1 DVCYSRKLVLL
12 MHIRKQRL
20 LTPGP
25 TPLYPPALHAMMASD
40 IHHRTEDFRNVYKSA
55 LADLKEVYGTQNDV
69 LCFAASGTGAMDASV
84 SNLFSRGDKVIVC
97 TAGKFGERWAEIA
110 KAYGLQANVLK
121 AEYGDVVTPD
131 RVQDALK
138 AEPATKGVFIQASET
153 STGAEH
159 DVKTIGEI
167 VKKTDAIFVVDA
179 ITGLGTM
186 PLDIDGW
193 GLDVLI
199 GGSQKAFMIPP
210 GLAFLSVSP
219 KAWQFA
225 EKADLPHY
233 YFNLKKEKK
242 SADGGESSWTPATS
256 LVLALGEALKYMKK
270 VGIANMVEN
279 AQLLAEATRAAATE
293 LGLELFAKRP
303 GSSVTAVKA
312 PAGMDSGAIV
322 KGFRERFGAVIANG
336 QGTMKGQIF
345 RMAHLGYFDF
355 ADMFG
360 IIAGLELILRANG
373 REVELGKGVA
383 AVQRVY
389 EKAKAQPKKA
399 AA

>member
-1 DVCYSRKLVLL
+1 

-55 LADLKEVYGTQNDV
+55 LTDLKEVMATANDV

-84 SNLFSRGDKVIVC
+84 SNLFRRGDKVIVC
-97 TAGKFGERWAEIA
+97 SVGKFGERWVDIA
-110 KAYGLQANVLK
+110 KAYGLDATVLK
-121 AEYGDVVTPD
+121 GEYGEVITPEQ
-131 RVQDALK
+131 VEAALK

-159 DVKTIGEI
+159 DVKSMGEI
-167 VKKTDAIFVVDA
+167 IKKTDAIFVVDA

-193 GLDVLI
+193 GLDVVV

-210 GLAFLSVSP
+210 GLAFMSVSP
-219 KAWQFA
+219 KAW
-225 EKADLPHY
+225 KAGESNDLPHY

-242 SADGGESSWTPATS
+242 SGDGGESSWTPATS
-256 LVLALGEALKYMKK
+256 LILALGEALKYIKK
-270 VGIANMVEN
+270 VGMANMIEN
-279 AQLLAEATRAAATE
+279 AQMLARATREAATE

-303 GSSVTAVKA
+303 GSSVTSIKA
-312 PAGMDSGAIV
+312 PAGLDSGVIV
-322 KGFRERFGAVIANG
+322 KEFRNRFGSIIANG
-336 QGTMKGQIF
+336 QGSMKGQIF

-360 IIAGLELILRANG
+360 VIAGLELILNANG
-373 REVELGKGVA
+373 HHVVLGSGVA
-383 AVQRVY
+383 KVQQIY
-389 EKAKAQPKKA
+389 A
-399 AA
+399 ASAGIKTTKSDLVNA

>member
-1 DVCYSRKLVLL
+1 

-40 IHHRTEDFRNVYKSA
+40 VHHRTEEFRNIYKAA
-55 LADLKEVYGTQNDV
+55 LADLKEVYGTSNDV
-69 LCFAASGTGAMDASV
+69 LCFAASGTGAMDAAA
-84 SNLFSRGDKVIVC
+84 SNLFSPGDKVIVA
-97 TAGKFGERWAEIA
+97 TAGKFGERWVEIA
-110 KAYGLQANVLK
+110 KAYGLDANVLK

-131 RVQDALK
+131 RIEAALK

-159 DVKTIGEI
+159 DIETIAGI

-179 ITGLGTM
+179 ITGIGTM
-186 PLDIDGW
+186 PLDIDSW
-193 GLDVLI
+193 GLDVVI

-210 GLAFLSVSP
+210 GLAFISASP
-219 KAWQFA
+219 KAW
-225 EKADLPHY
+225 KLADTAKLPHY
-233 YFNLKKEKK
+233 YFSLKKEKK
-242 SADGGESSWTPATS
+242 SADANDSSWTPATS
-256 LVLALGEALKYMKK
+256 LILALGESLKYIKK
-270 VGIANMVEN
+270 VGMPNLIEN
-279 AQLLAEATRAAATE
+279 AQLLARGTREACQE
-293 LGLELFAKRP
+293 LGLEVFAKRP
-303 GSSVTAVKA
+303 GSSVTAIKA
-312 PAGMDSGAIV
+312 PAGMNSKVIV
-322 KGFRERFGAVIANG
+322 KGFKERFGAIIANG
-336 QGTMKGQIF
+336 QGSMEGQIF

-373 REVELGKGVA
+373 HQVELGKGVA

-389 EKAKAQPKKA
+389 ECAQGTKATA
-399 AA
+399 

>member
-1 DVCYSRKLVLL
+1 

-40 IHHRTEDFRNVYKSA
+40 IHHRTVEFRNVYTAA

-84 SNLFSRGDKVIVC
+84 SNLFSKGDKVIVC
-97 TAGKFGERWAEIA
+97 CAGKFGERWAEIV
-110 KAYGLQANVLK
+110 KAYGLEANVLK
-121 AEYGDVVTPD
+121 AEYGDVITPE
-131 RVQDALK
+131 RVEAALK
-138 AEPATKGVFIQASET
+138 AEPATKGVFLQASET

-159 DVKTIGEI
+159 DVKAIAAL
-167 VKKTDAIFVVDA
+167 VAKTDAILVLDA
-179 ITGLGTM
+179 ITGLGTT

-193 GLDVLI
+193 GLDVVI

-210 GLAFLSVSP
+210 GLAFISVSA
-219 KAWQFA
+219 KAWKH
-225 EKADLPHY
+225 EETSTLPHY

-242 SADGGESSWTPATS
+242 SGDGGESSWTPATS
-256 LVLALGEALKYMKK
+256 LILALGEALKYIKCIGM
-270 VGIANMVEN
+270 ANVIEN
-279 AQLLAEATRAAATE
+279 AQLLARATREACTE
-293 LGLELFAKRP
+293 LDLELFAKRP

-322 KGFRERFGAVIANG
+322 KGFKQQFGAIITNG
-336 QGTMKGQIF
+336 QGSMKGQIF
-345 RMAHLGYFDF
+345 RLAHLGYFDF
-355 ADMFG
+355 VDSFG
-360 IIAGLELILRANG
+360 VIASLELILRANG
-373 REVELGKGVA
+373 HKVELGKGVA

-389 EKAKAQPKKA
+389 EAARAPKQA
-399 AA
+399 TA